1 MTDLSAG
8 QWILFSLAGL
18 LTGVINTLAGSGS
31 LITLPVFIFI
41 CGLPAD
47 VANGTNRIGAL
58 FQSATGVR
66 AFQKEGELKLK
77 GIVWIAIPIVLGA
90 AVGAKIAVE
99 LDEQMMNYSIAA
111 LMVFMLIV
119 LLVNPKKWI

>member
-1 MTDLSAG
+1 MLELFATDLSVL
-8 QWILFSLAGL
+8 QWIFFAIAGL
-18 LTGVINTLAGSGS
+18 ITGVINTLAGSGS

-66 AFQKEGELKLK
+66 AFQKNGETPYKRNRLDRGPHHIRGSPRSTNCGEPGRKNDELQHWRPD
-77 GIVWIAIPIVLGA
+77 GIYAHC
-90 AVGAKIAVE
+90 AVG
-99 LDEQMMNYSIAA
+99 
-111 LMVFMLIV
+111 
-119 LLVNPKKWI
+119 